1 MTDCNITT
9 RLNVKII
16 GVVCLL
22 MLTTTAYNHWLA
34 LHEETK
40 ENIQSLMSITDFLL
54 KKTPHD
60 VFSESPTNDAT
71 NTNSNQEQILALNEK
86 LQPILNDVFTPMNTI
101 KFGFYSQKYE
111 SIVAIGPSVDKSLL
125 VDIDPNKMNAISK
138 APTNQAFLEQNSIVW
153 HGASALTY
161 SRAIEE
167 NGIVVGHVFAT
178 INQDAVS
185 SAIWR
190 RTANTFFG
198 AFLMLLICIIIF
210 RELFVKLKKDLQMFA
225 ESILSGTSYTYR
237 SKIAEFTPI
246 LNYISEQT
254 EHMTR
259 LDRLNI
265 IGEMAAGFAHEIRN
279 PMTTVRGLLQ
289 FIGNKQEFTKQ
300 KENFSLMIHE
310 LDRAN
315 SIITEFLSLA
325 KNRAMDFK
333 KMNLNKLIQNIY
345 PLLKADALCNACEI
359 HLNLNTIPN
368 IYLDQSSINQL
379 LFNMARNAL
388 DAMPRGGIINIHTE
402 FIDSKVVLSIEDS
415 GIGISLDIKDKLG
428 TPFFT
433 TKETG
438 TGLGLAICYR
448 IVQRHAAI
456 LTFHSEVGKGTTFTI
471 KFDPK
476 LPGINLSDATK

>member
-9 RLNVKII
+9 RLNIKII
-16 GVVCLL
+16 GVVFLL
-22 MLTTTAYNHWLA
+22 ILTTIAYNHWLA

-54 KKTPHD
+54 KKTPD
-60 VFSESPTNDAT
+60 NVFSELPANHTKT
-71 NTNSNQEQILALNEK
+71 LNQEQILALNEK
-86 LQPILNDVFTPMNTI
+86 LQPIINDVFTPKNTI

-111 SIVAIGPSVDKSLL
+111 SIVAVGPQPDKSLL
-125 VDIDPNKMNAISK
+125 VDI
-138 APTNQAFLEQNSIVW
+138 APTKITAINGPSTNQVLLEQHSIIW

-161 SRAIEE
+161 SRAIED
-167 NGIVVGHVFAT
+167 NGIVVGYVFAT

-185 SAIWR
+185 SGIWR
-190 RTANTFFG
+190 RTVNTFFG
-198 AFLMLLICIIIF
+198 AFLMLLVCIVIF
-210 RELFVKLKKDLQMFA
+210 RELFVKLKNDLQMFA

-259 LDRLNI
+259 MDRLNI

-289 FIGNKQEFTKQ
+289 FIGNKKEFTKQ

-315 SIITEFLSLA
+315 SIITEYLSLA
-325 KNRAMDFK
+325 KNRAMDFR
-333 KMNLNKLIQNIY
+333 KMNLSTIIQNIY
-345 PLLKADALCNACEI
+345 PLLRADASCNSCEI
-359 HLNLNTIPN
+359 DLDLNMIPN
-368 IYLDQSSINQL
+368 IYLDENSIKQL
-379 LFNMARNAL
+379 LFNMVRNAL
-388 DAMPRGGIINIHTE
+388 DAMPRGGLIKIRTE
-402 FIDSKVVLSIEDS
+402 FIDSKVILSIQDS

-476 LPGINLSDATK
+476 LPGINSSDVTK